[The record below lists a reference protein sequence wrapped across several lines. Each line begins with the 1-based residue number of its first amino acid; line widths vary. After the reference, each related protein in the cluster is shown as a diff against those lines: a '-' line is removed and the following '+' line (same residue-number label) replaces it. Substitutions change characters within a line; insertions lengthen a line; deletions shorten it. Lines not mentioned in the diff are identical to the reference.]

1 MKTDLTS
8 GTGATALVT
17 GASMGIGL
25 ELARVL
31 ASHGHNLILVA
42 RHRDTLEAVAGNLE
56 GKHGIKAAVIP
67 ADLSIADAPAQLYDS
82 VTADGLKV
90 DFLINNAG
98 FGLGGA
104 FSDTDLDRELEMIQV
119 NIAALTALTKL
130 FLGPMLSR
138 RSGRIMNVASTA
150 AFQPGPLMSVYYA
163 SKAYVLSFS
172 EAVAE
177 EIRDSGV
184 TMTVFCPGPTAT
196 NFARAALMEN
206 SRLFNMAHIARADEA
221 ARYAYD
227 AMMRGRRVAVPGF
240 QNKLIQQSNRLAPR
254 RLVTMLSRIVQEKR

>member
-1 MKTDLTS
+1 MTNARSKQ
-8 GTGATALVT
+8 GRALVT
-17 GASMGIGL
+17 GASSGIGL
-25 ELARVL
+25 EIATVL
-31 ASHGHNLILVA
+31 AAHGHDLVLTA
-42 RHRDTLEAVAGNLE
+42 RNADALEALAGKLE
-56 GKHGIKAAVIP
+56 GKHAISVSVIP
-67 ADLSIADAPAQLYDS
+67 GNLARPEFAQDLFASTRAQNLDI
-82 VTADGLKV
+82 DI
-90 DFLINNAG
+90 LINNAG

-104 FSDTDLDRELEMIQV
+104 FGDTDLDRELEMIQV

-206 SRLFNMAHIARADEA
+206 SRLFNMAKIARADEA

-227 AMMRGRRVAVPGF
+227 AMMRGRRIAVPGF
-240 QNKLIQQSNRLAPR
+240 QNKLIQQSNRLVPR
-254 RLVTMLSRIVQEKR
+254 RVVTMLSRIVQEKR